1 MSKRNMKWLTEE
13 QVDRI
18 YCEGNFVTDAYDGF
32 DIQAF
37 AEAVQAEVGRQ
48 MEEAAR
54 MRCTCAIEGSP
65 CNACRER
72 TGYGRS
78 NA

>member
-1 MSKRNMKWLTEE
+1 MSKMNMKWLTEQ

-18 YCEGNFVTDAYDGF
+18 YYEGSWNTGDGGF
-32 DIQAF
+32 DFQAF
-37 AEAVQAEVGRQ
+37 AEAVQAEIGRQ
-48 MEEAAR
+48 LEEAAR
-54 MRCTCAIEGSP
+54 MQCTCAIEGSP